1 MSPFD
6 LAWNL
11 LKSGYRAEGISDE
24 EIREME
30 RARLAQMDDLGI
42 GGPMH
47 SHAEEEAEAP
57 FQQFAPHLDPITGE
71 FAPHL
76 DPITGE
82 LQPEEEEEEWKDLT
96 TRVGAGEGRSLG
108 EEYDFQTNNPGVRP
122 SQTDEA
128 RSDRLM
134 VAREK
139 RGLQSMKDEPKLQ
152 RRIDRRQQL
161 GRN

>member
-57 FQQFAPHLDPITGE
+57 FQQFAPHLDPITV
-71 FAPHL
+71 
-76 DPITGE
+76 E

>member
-57 FQQFAPHLDPITGE
+57 FQQ